1 MAEGHRRTP
10 YVVANHLHPPAPDA
24 SSPPTHRGRL
34 CRPLFAWGQ
43 LLLQRETNRVEI
55 SSGNIDSSI
64 RASLSGRYAT
74 ALFELAAESK
84 SIEAVESSLNGLRA
98 AIDES
103 EEFRRLIDSPLVSRG
118 EATAAV
124 AAIAKAMKLD
134 PITTKFLGVI
144 AENRRLVALPAVIR
158 DYRRLAA
165 AHRGETNAEVISAH
179 PLTDDQVA
187 ALKDQLRA
195 RVGRDVTLDLS
206 VDPALLGGLIVKI
219 GSQMIDSSI
228 RTRLNSLAHA
238 MKG

>member
-1 MAEGHRRTP
+1 M
-10 YVVANHLHPPAPDA
+10 
-24 SSPPTHRGRL
+24 
-34 CRPLFAWGQ
+34 
-43 LLLQRETNRVEI
+43 EI

-84 SIEAVESSLNGLRA
+84 SIEAVEASLNGLRS

-118 EATAAV
+118 EAIAAV

-134 PITTKFLGVI
+134 PITGKFLGVI
-144 AENRRLVALPAVIR
+144 AENRRLAALPAVIR

-165 AHRGETNAEVISAH
+165 AHRGETNAEVVSAH